1 MNFLLMKS
9 SFPNFVSSSTFQK
22 ADGNASGFHKYPR
35 ADEIQTRS
43 NPQKNNTS
51 SLNRTRRTLKF
62 ECNSKTKLYKSEQ
75 ELFKQPEFESEPT
88 ASKP

>member
-1 MNFLLMKS
+1 MKS
-9 SFPNFVSSSTFQK
+9 SFPNSVSSFTFQK
-22 ADGNASGFHKYPR
+22 ADGNASSFHKYPR

-51 SLNRTRRTLKF
+51 SLNRTLESER
-62 ECNSKTKLYKSEQ
+62 NSKTKLYKSEQ
-75 ELFKQPEFESEPT
+75 ELSKQPEFESEPT

>member
-1 MNFLLMKS
+1 MS
-9 SFPNFVSSSTFQK
+9 SFISQK

-51 SLNRTRRTLKF
+51 SLNRTRRTLNF

-75 ELFKQPEFESEPT
+75 ELSKQPEFESEPT

>member
-9 SFPNFVSSSTFQK
+9 SFPDFVSSFIFQK
-22 ADGNASGFHKYPR
+22 VDGNASGFHKYPR
-35 ADEIQTRS
+35 ADEIQTRN

-51 SLNRTRRTLKF
+51 SPNRTRRTLKL

-75 ELFKQPEFESEPT
+75 ELSRQPEFEPESP
-88 ASKP
+88 AIKP

>member
-1 MNFLLMKS
+1 MNFPFNEIE
-9 SFPNFVSSSTFQK
+9 FPNFVSLLTFQK

-75 ELFKQPEFESEPT
+75 ELFKQPKFESEPT

>member
-1 MNFLLMKS
+1 MNFPFNEIE
-9 SFPNFVSSSTFQK
+9 FPQLHVFVLPSKK
-22 ADGNASGFHKYPR
+22 ADGNTSGFHKYPR

-75 ELFKQPEFESEPT
+75 EL
-88 ASKP
+88 SK